1 MGPLAPRRDLVD
13 DAWGCVSV
21 AEMTGVKG
29 RRVEDKRRARMGW
42 EDCLVEVGDRVSHI
56 LLSGEE
62 EKRG

>member
-1 MGPLAPRRDLVD
+1 MGPLTPRMDLLD

-42 EDCLVEVGDRVSHI
+42 EDCLVEVGDRVS
-56 LLSGEE
+56 
-62 EKRG
+62 